1 MDAVIIAAGYD
12 APVLYVSGDIVPQG
26 TKDFVKAHK
35 VTKRGKE
42 VKLVFADVSGYI
54 INYRLDKD
62 F

>member
-1 MDAVIIAAGYD
+1 MDTAIIAAGYN
-12 APVLYVSGDIVPQG
+12 APILYVTGDVVPQS

-35 VTKRGKE
+35 VTKKGTE
-42 VKLVFADVSGYI
+42 VRLVFADVSGYI